1 MKQKTVIPGSN
12 ICEQRQPRWI
22 QRRGTI
28 VLIPMLCLVLS
39 LAVIGGLLK
48 QTSIELKQLKK
59 EQYLTQANWLADAA
73 AQRAVRKLREEQNY
87 TGETWT
93 LLPEE
98 IGGKFPGSIVI
109 EINRSP
115 QNNQSI
121 TIRTLASYPSKG
133 LERVRV
139 IREWPSKLSS
149 TISKN

>member
-1 MKQKTVIPGSN
+1 MKQKTVNHRSITR
-12 ICEQRQPRWI
+12 EQQQPCLTH
-22 QRRGTI
+22 RRGTI

-59 EQYLTQANWLADAA
+59 EQFLIQANWLADAA
-73 AQRAVRKLREEQNY
+73 AQRAARKLREEQNY

-93 LLPEE
+93 VLPEE
-98 IGGKFPGSIVI
+98 LGGKFPGSIVI

-115 QNNQSI
+115 QNNQPI

-133 LERVRV
+133 LERVRIV
-139 IREWPSKLSS
+139 REWPSKLSN
-149 TISKN
+149 TTTKN